1 MCRCKGRFLLADW
14 CWCVAQGSEGDIS
27 FFPHMMEPG
36 DDVKVRDRLLE
47 VLEAVVVGE
56 EAEAR
61 ARL

>member
-1 MCRCKGRFLLADW
+1 
-14 CWCVAQGSEGDIS
+14 
-27 FFPHMMEPG
+27 MMEPG

>member
-1 MCRCKGRFLLADW
+1 MLHVGC
-14 CWCVAQGSEGDIS
+14 AQGSEGDIS

>member
-1 MCRCKGRFLLADW
+1 MLAD
-14 CWCVAQGSEGDIS
+14 CVAVLVVYAQGSEGDIS

>member
-1 MCRCKGRFLLADW
+1 MFCCVG
-14 CWCVAQGSEGDIS
+14 CVAQGSEGDIS